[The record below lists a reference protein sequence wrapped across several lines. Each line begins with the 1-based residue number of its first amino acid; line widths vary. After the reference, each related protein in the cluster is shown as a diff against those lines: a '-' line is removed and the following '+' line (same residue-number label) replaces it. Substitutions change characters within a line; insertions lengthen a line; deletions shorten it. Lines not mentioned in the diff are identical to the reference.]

1 MQDLI
6 KQYKQSIKTLR
17 GAKAVPLHCGSM
29 VSDTL
34 YSIEI
39 METGKI
45 PGTKWQVSRWAKDKR
60 EIPVDMQAMA
70 GYLADRRTAVQPL
83 SEESKEILGNLLS
96 TLTEREREAY
106 YLVRGEKF
114 SFAQAARYMECNKG
128 SVQNFVSR
136 AEKKIQLVVRKQTIS
151 RGVI

>member
-1 MQDLI
+1 MQELI
-6 KQYKQSIKTLR
+6 QEYKKSIKTLR
-17 GAKAVPLHCGSM
+17 DAKAVPLQRNSM
-29 VSDTL
+29 ISDTL
-34 YSIEI
+34 WAIDI

-45 PGTKWQVSRWAKDKR
+45 PGTKWTTARWAKDKR
-60 EIPVDMQAMA
+60 EIPVDLQNMA
-70 GYLADRRTAVQPL
+70 NYLTTKRTAAQPL
-83 SEESKEILGNLLS
+83 SDKDKEILGNLLS

>member
-1 MQDLI
+1 LQELI
-6 KQYKQSIKTLR
+6 QEYKKSIKTLR
-17 GAKAVPLHCGSM
+17 DAKAVPLQRNSM
-29 VSDTL
+29 ISDTL
-34 YSIEI
+34 WAIDI

-45 PGTKWQVSRWAKDKR
+45 PGTKWTTARWAKDKR
-60 EIPVDMQAMA
+60 EIPVDLQNMA
-70 GYLADRRTAVQPL
+70 NYLTTKRTAAQPL
-83 SEESKEILGNLLS
+83 SDKDKEILGNLLS